1 VTHHARRLHRS
12 GTVLL
17 SVAML
22 VIGVALMVQ
31 TAAGT
36 GSAVLVRLLI
46 GALFVV
52 AGAGRLWLASR
63 RAPR

>member
-1 VTHHARRLHRS
+1 
-12 GTVLL
+12 
-17 SVAML
+17 ML